1 MRRAQAPP
9 PGRQC
14 PGPPYHVSVDDVVAV
29 VQLGQVLEVVELA
42 EHHFLLGRICG
53 EQGEGVSAWAG
64 SPDTGPPTPSQD
76 NGEGALLS
84 RGSRVPGAGLAWGEA
99 DHQHPDGPGPP
110 GREGGRTSG
119 VFTLTSHLS
128 LPILPPQSPHPWPEQ
143 KLPPSHQG
151 LTVF

>member
-1 MRRAQAPP
+1 MRRAQAPL
-9 PGRQC
+9 PGRRC
-14 PGPPYHVSVDDVVAV
+14 PSPPYHVSVDDVVAM

-42 EHHFLLGRICG
+42 EHHFLLGKICG
-53 EQGEGVSAWAG
+53 ERGEGMSAWAG

-84 RGSRVPGAGLAWGEA
+84 RGSRVPGAELAWGEA

-110 GREGGRTSG
+110 GREGGHTSG
-119 VFTLTSHLS
+119 VFTLTSHLF
-128 LPILPPQSPHPWPEQ
+128 PPRPSSSKPTPLARTESA
-143 KLPPSHQG
+143 PSHQG